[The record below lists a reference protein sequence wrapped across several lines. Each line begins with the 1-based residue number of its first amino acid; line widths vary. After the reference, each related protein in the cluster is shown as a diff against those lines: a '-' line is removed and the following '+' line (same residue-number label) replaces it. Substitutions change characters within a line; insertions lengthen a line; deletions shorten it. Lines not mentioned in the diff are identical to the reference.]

1 MLEVLLTTAL
11 LLTVPLLLATL
22 GEIVTER
29 SGVLNI
35 GIEGVM
41 LFGAFGAAAALQ
53 LGLGRTPAVLAALA
67 LGAVIGLLLAG
78 LFVAR
83 RVNQI
88 VGGVLFNLFALGLTT
103 MLFQSAFDTGR
114 RGSVYADV
122 AIPGLSQIPLVGP
135 ALFDQPALVYAAV
148 ALAGFVW
155 WLLTRTWLGL
165 HLRAAGERPRAL
177 DSAGVSVGGV
187 RTAALVVGCT
197 LTALGGAAIV
207 VLQAGAFTPNITEG
221 SGFIALGIVLVA
233 RWSPWW
239 ALPAV
244 ALFGLA
250 ESVKYQAAS
259 LGLESIPPE
268 FLAMLP
274 YVVAIVAVTVGT
286 TARYPAALGVPYA
299 RE

>member
-1 MLEVLLTTAL
+1 MVELLLTTTV

-29 SGVLNI
+29 AGVLNI

-41 LFGAFGAAAALQ
+41 LFGAFAAAGVIQLGPGRPVAALAAAALGAA
-53 LGLGRTPAVLAALA
+53 LGVLLAA
-67 LGAVIGLLLAG
+67 

-103 MLFQSAFDTGR
+103 VLFDRYFDAGAT
-114 RGSVYADV
+114 GSVFGRV
-122 AIPGLSQIPLVGP
+122 ALPLLSDLPVAGP
-135 ALFDQPALVYAAV
+135 ALFDQPLLAYLSVV
-148 ALAGFVW
+148 LAGIVW
-155 WLLTRTWLGL
+155 WLLTRTWFGL

-177 DSAGVSVGGV
+177 DSAGVSVGGI
-187 RTAALVVGCT
+187 RTAALAVGCA
-197 LTALGGAAIV
+197 LVALGGAALV
-207 VLQAGAFTPNITEG
+207 VLQSGAFTPNITEG
-221 SGFIALGIVLVA
+221 RGFIALGIVLVA

-250 ESVKYQAAS
+250 ESVKFQAS
-259 LGLESIPPE
+259 TFGLESVPPE

-274 YVVAIVAVTVGT
+274 YLVAIVTVTVGT
-286 TARYPAALGVPYA
+286 AARYPAALGVPYV